1 MPGEFYEEYY
11 LLPEELIKEKDMVCV
26 KFAVRGDSWVGGIF
40 DKLSIV
46 SDYMNHA
53 GIVDIHLSG
62 GTLNQDFCESKT
74 DYLLN
79 METDH
84 ICFLV
89 QLADKNGLLYVND
102 VLVDDTLE
110 RRERLKQGDILT
122 LRVVAEDY
130 AAEKVYT
137 IKVV

>member
-1 MPGEFYEEYY
+1 
-11 LLPEELIKEKDMVCV
+11 
-26 KFAVRGDSWVGGIF
+26 
-40 DKLSIV
+40 
-46 SDYMNHA
+46 
-53 GIVDIHLSG
+53 
-62 GTLNQDFCESKT
+62 
-74 DYLLN
+74 